1 MQTGFGYEAIPSE
14 KLAILP
20 HVWYNFKALTRS
32 MTIRH
37 PINAKGVSPKNHT
50 QNMNIHEY
58 QAKQILES
66 YGVNTPRGKVAET
79 PEEAETVA
87 QELNFSRYVV
97 KAQIHAGGRGK
108 GGGIKLANST
118 AEVKQH
124 VETLLGMQLVT
135 PQTGPEG
142 KCVRKVLIAE
152 AAEIVKEYYLA
163 ILLDRET
170 SQLTLIGSEEGGINI
185 EEVAAQTPEKIIRTQ
200 IDPAFGL
207 TEFQARQFVYQLITD
222 PTYRPII
229 PNTTELILSLYNA
242 FTRCDCSLVEINPLA
257 IVAKDDNELDIVAL
271 DSKVNLD
278 DNSLWRHPDI
288 AEMRDPYEEDPSEL
302 EASES
307 GLSYIRLDG
316 DIGCMV
322 NGAGLAMAT
331 MDIIKQNGGEP
342 ANFLDVGGGA
352 SVEAVAHAFRLILAD
367 ENVKAVLINI
377 FGGIMKCDTIA
388 NGIVEAAKQVKLNVP
403 LVVRLEGT
411 NVELGKQIITESDLD
426 VQQAEG
432 LSEAAQL
439 AVTVANSA

>member
-1 MQTGFGYEAIPSE
+1 
-14 KLAILP
+14 
-20 HVWYNFKALTRS
+20 
-32 MTIRH
+32 
-37 PINAKGVSPKNHT
+37 
-50 QNMNIHEY
+50 MNIHEY
-58 QAKQILES
+58 QARQILES
-66 YGVNTPRGKVAET
+66 YGVNTLPGKVAET
-79 PEEAETVA
+79 PEEAEAIA
-87 QELNFSRYVV
+87 QELNGSTYVI

-108 GGGIKLANST
+108 GGGVKLANSP

-124 VETLLGMQLVT
+124 ANAILGMQLVT

-142 KCVRKVLIAE
+142 KLVRKVLIAE
-152 AAEIVKEYYLA
+152 AAEIEKEFYLA

-170 SQLTLIGSEEGGINI
+170 SRLTLIGSEEGGVNI
-185 EEVAAQTPEKIIRTQ
+185 EEVAAKTPEKIIRAEVH
-200 IDPAFGL
+200 PAFGL
-207 TEFQARQFVYQLITD
+207 TEFQAREFAYKLITD
-222 PTYRPII
+222 TNYRSVI
-229 PNTTELILSLYNA
+229 PNATQLILALYNA
-242 FTRCDCSLVEINPLA
+242 FTECDCSLVEINPLA
-257 IVAKDDNELDIVAL
+257 IVKTDDELDIVAL

-278 DNSLWRHPDI
+278 DNSLWRHSDI
-288 AEMRDPYEEDPSEL
+288 AEMRDPHEEDPSEL

-367 ENVKAVLINI
+367 ENVKAVLVNI

-388 NGIVEAAKQVKLNVP
+388 NGIVEAAKQVELNVP

-411 NVELGKQIITESDLD
+411 NVELGKQIIAESDLN

-439 AVTVANSA
+439 SVEAANPA

>member
-1 MQTGFGYEAIPSE
+1 
-14 KLAILP
+14 
-20 HVWYNFKALTRS
+20 
-32 MTIRH
+32 
-37 PINAKGVSPKNHT
+37 
-50 QNMNIHEY
+50 MNIHEY
-58 QAKQILES
+58 QARHILES
-66 YGVNTPRGKVAET
+66 YGVNTLPGKVAET
-79 PEEAETVA
+79 PEEAEAIA
-87 QELNFSRYVV
+87 QELSCPKYVI

-108 GGGIKLANST
+108 GGGVKLADSP

-124 VETLLGMQLVT
+124 ADAILGMQLVT

-142 KCVRKVLIAE
+142 KLVRKVLIAE
-152 AAEIVKEYYLA
+152 AAEIETEFYLA

-170 SQLTLIGSEEGGINI
+170 SRLTLIGSEEGGVNI
-185 EEVAAQTPEKIIRTQ
+185 EEVAAETPEKIIKAEVH
-200 IDPAFGL
+200 PAFGL
-207 TEFQARQFVYQLITD
+207 TEFQAREFAYKLITD
-222 PTYRPII
+222 TNYRSVI
-229 PNTTELILSLYNA
+229 PNAIQLILSLYSA
-242 FTRCDCSLVEINPLA
+242 FTECDCSLVEINPLA
-257 IVAKDDNELDIVAL
+257 IVKTDDELDIVAL

-278 DNSLWRHPDI
+278 DNSLWRNSDI
-288 AEMRDPYEEDPSEL
+288 AEMRDPHEEDPSEL

-367 ENVKAVLINI
+367 ENVRAVLVNI

-388 NGIVEAAKQVKLNVP
+388 NGIIEAAKQVELNVP

-411 NVELGKQIITESDLD
+411 NVELGKQIIAESDLD

-439 AVTVANSA
+439 AVEAANPA

>member
-1 MQTGFGYEAIPSE
+1 
-14 KLAILP
+14 
-20 HVWYNFKALTRS
+20 
-32 MTIRH
+32 
-37 PINAKGVSPKNHT
+37 
-50 QNMNIHEY
+50 MNIHEY
-58 QAKQILES
+58 QARQILGS
-66 YGVNTPRGKVAET
+66 YGVNTLPGKVAET
-79 PEEAETVA
+79 PEEAESIA
-87 QELNFSRYVV
+87 QELNCPTYVI

-108 GGGIKLANST
+108 GGGVKLADSP

-124 VETLLGMQLVT
+124 ANAILGMQLVT

-142 KCVRKVLIAE
+142 KLVRKVLIAE
-152 AAEIVKEYYLA
+152 AAEIEKEFYLA

-170 SQLTLIGSEEGGINI
+170 SRLTLIGSEEGGVNI
-185 EEVAAQTPEKIIRTQ
+185 EEVAAQTPEKIIRAEVH
-200 IDPAFGL
+200 PAFGL
-207 TEFQARQFVYQLITD
+207 TEFQAREFAYKLITD
-222 PTYRPII
+222 TSYRSVI
-229 PNTTELILSLYNA
+229 PNAIQLILALYNA
-242 FTRCDCSLVEINPLA
+242 FTECDCSLVEINPLA
-257 IVAKDDNELDIVAL
+257 IVKTGDELDIVAL

-278 DNSLWRHPDI
+278 DNSLWRHSDI
-288 AEMRDPYEEDPSEL
+288 AEMRDPHEEDPSEL

-367 ENVKAVLINI
+367 ENVKAVLVNI

-388 NGIVEAAKQVKLNVP
+388 NGIVEAAKQVELNVP

-411 NVELGKQIITESDLD
+411 NVELGKRIIAESDLN

-439 AVTVANSA
+439 AVEAANPA

>member
-1 MQTGFGYEAIPSE
+1 
-14 KLAILP
+14 
-20 HVWYNFKALTRS
+20 
-32 MTIRH
+32 
-37 PINAKGVSPKNHT
+37 
-50 QNMNIHEY
+50 MNIHEY
-58 QAKQILES
+58 QARQILES
-66 YGVNTPRGKVAET
+66 YGVNTLPGKVAET
-79 PEEAETVA
+79 PEEAQTIA
-87 QELNFSRYVV
+87 QELNCPTYVI

-108 GGGIKLANST
+108 GGGVKLANSPI
-118 AEVKQH
+118 EVKQH
-124 VETLLGMQLVT
+124 ADAILGMQLVT

-142 KCVRKVLIAE
+142 KLVRKVLIAE
-152 AAEIVKEYYLA
+152 AAEIEKEFYLA

-170 SQLTLIGSEEGGINI
+170 SRLTLIGSEEGGVNI
-185 EEVAAQTPEKIIRTQ
+185 EEVAAQTPEKIIRAEVH
-200 IDPAFGL
+200 PAFGL
-207 TEFQARQFVYQLITD
+207 TEFQAREFAYKLITD
-222 PTYRPII
+222 TNYRSVI
-229 PNTTELILSLYNA
+229 PNAIQLILSLYNA
-242 FTRCDCSLVEINPLA
+242 FTECDCSLVEINPLA
-257 IVAKDDNELDIVAL
+257 IVKTDDELDIVAL

-278 DNSLWRHPDI
+278 DNSLWRHSDI
-288 AEMRDPYEEDPSEL
+288 AEMRDPHEEDPSEL

-367 ENVKAVLINI
+367 ENVKAVLVNI

-388 NGIVEAAKQVKLNVP
+388 NGIVEAAKQVELNVP

-411 NVELGKQIITESDLD
+411 NVELGKQIIAESDLN

-439 AVTVANSA
+439 AVEAANPA

>member
-1 MQTGFGYEAIPSE
+1 
-14 KLAILP
+14 
-20 HVWYNFKALTRS
+20 
-32 MTIRH
+32 
-37 PINAKGVSPKNHT
+37 
-50 QNMNIHEY
+50 MNIHEY
-58 QAKQILES
+58 QARQILES
-66 YGVNTPRGKVAET
+66 YGVNTLPGKVAET
-79 PEEAETVA
+79 PEEAEAIA
-87 QELNFSRYVV
+87 QELNGSTYVI

-108 GGGIKLANST
+108 GGGVKLANSPV
-118 AEVKQH
+118 EVKQH
-124 VETLLGMQLVT
+124 ADAILGMQLVT

-142 KCVRKVLIAE
+142 KLVRKVLIAE
-152 AAEIVKEYYLA
+152 AAEIEKEFYLA

-170 SQLTLIGSEEGGINI
+170 SRLTLIGSEEGGVNI
-185 EEVAAQTPEKIIRTQ
+185 EEVAAETPEKIIRAEVH
-200 IDPAFGL
+200 PAFGL
-207 TEFQARQFVYQLITD
+207 TEFQAREFAYKLITH
-222 PTYRPII
+222 TNYRSVI
-229 PNTTELILSLYNA
+229 PNATKLILALYNA
-242 FTRCDCSLVEINPLA
+242 FTECDCSLVEINPLA
-257 IVAKDDNELDIVAL
+257 IVKTDGALDIVAL

-288 AEMRDPYEEDPSEL
+288 AEMRDPHEEDPSEL

-367 ENVKAVLINI
+367 ENVKAVLVNI

-411 NVELGKQIITESDLD
+411 NVELGKQIIAESDLN

-432 LSEAAQL
+432 LPEAAQL
-439 AVTVANSA
+439 SVEAANLS

>member
-1 MQTGFGYEAIPSE
+1 
-14 KLAILP
+14 
-20 HVWYNFKALTRS
+20 
-32 MTIRH
+32 
-37 PINAKGVSPKNHT
+37 
-50 QNMNIHEY
+50 MNIHEY
-58 QAKQILES
+58 QARQILGS
-66 YGVNTPRGKVAET
+66 YGVNTLPGKVAET
-79 PEEAETVA
+79 PEEAEVIA
-87 QELNFSRYVV
+87 QELNCPTYVI

-108 GGGIKLANST
+108 GGGVKLANSP

-124 VETLLGMQLVT
+124 ADAILGMQLVT

-142 KCVRKVLIAE
+142 KLVRKVLIAE
-152 AAEIVKEYYLA
+152 AAEIEKEFYLA

-170 SQLTLIGSEEGGINI
+170 SRLTLIGSEEGGVNI
-185 EEVAAQTPEKIIRTQ
+185 EEVAAQTPEKIIRAQ
-200 IDPAFGL
+200 IHPAFGL
-207 TEFQARQFVYQLITD
+207 TEFQAREFAYKLITD
-222 PTYRPII
+222 TNYRSVI
-229 PNTTELILSLYNA
+229 PNAIQLILALYNA
-242 FTRCDCSLVEINPLA
+242 FTECDCSLVEINPLA
-257 IVAKDDNELDIVAL
+257 IVKTDDELDIVAL

-278 DNSLWRHPDI
+278 DNSLWRHSDI
-288 AEMRDPYEEDPSEL
+288 AEMRDPHEEDPSEL

-367 ENVKAVLINI
+367 ENVKAVLVNI

-388 NGIVEAAKQVKLNVP
+388 NGIVEAAKQVELNVP

-411 NVELGKQIITESDLD
+411 NVELGKQIIAESDLN

-439 AVTVANSA
+439 AVEAANPA

>member
-1 MQTGFGYEAIPSE
+1 
-14 KLAILP
+14 
-20 HVWYNFKALTRS
+20 
-32 MTIRH
+32 
-37 PINAKGVSPKNHT
+37 
-50 QNMNIHEY
+50 MNIHEY
-58 QAKQILES
+58 QASQILES
-66 YGVNTPRGKVAET
+66 YGVNTLPGKVAET
-79 PEEAETVA
+79 PEQAETIA
-87 QELNFSRYVV
+87 QELNCPTYVI

-108 GGGIKLANST
+108 GGGVKLANT
-118 AEVKQH
+118 PAEVKQH
-124 VETLLGMQLVT
+124 ADAILGMQLVT

-142 KCVRKVLIAE
+142 KRVRKVLIAE
-152 AAEIVKEYYLA
+152 AAEIEKEFYLA

-170 SQLTLIGSEEGGINI
+170 SRLTLIGSEEGGVNI
-185 EEVAAQTPEKIIRTQ
+185 EEIAAQTPEKIITTQ
-200 IDPAFGL
+200 IHPAFGL
-207 TEFQARQFVYQLITD
+207 TEFQAREFAYKLITD
-222 PTYRPII
+222 TNYRSVI
-229 PNTTELILSLYNA
+229 PNATKLILSLYNA
-242 FTRCDCSLVEINPLA
+242 FTECDCSLVEINPLA
-257 IVAKDDNELDIVAL
+257 IVKSGDELDIVAL

-288 AEMRDPYEEDPSEL
+288 TEMRDPHEEDPSEL

-367 ENVKAVLINI
+367 ENVKAVLVNI

-388 NGIVEAAKQVKLNVP
+388 NGIVEAAKQVELNVP

-411 NVELGKQIITESDLD
+411 NVELGKQIIAESDLN

-439 AVTVANSA
+439 AVAAANPA

>member
-1 MQTGFGYEAIPSE
+1 
-14 KLAILP
+14 
-20 HVWYNFKALTRS
+20 
-32 MTIRH
+32 
-37 PINAKGVSPKNHT
+37 
-50 QNMNIHEY
+50 MNIHEY
-58 QAKQILES
+58 QARQILES
-66 YGVNTPRGKVAET
+66 YGVNTLPGKVAET
-79 PEEAETVA
+79 PEEAQTIA
-87 QELNFSRYVV
+87 QELNCPTYVI

-108 GGGIKLANST
+108 GGGVKLANSPI
-118 AEVKQH
+118 EVKQH
-124 VETLLGMQLVT
+124 ADAILGMQLVT

-142 KCVRKVLIAE
+142 KLVRKVLIAE
-152 AAEIVKEYYLA
+152 AAEIEKEFYLA

-170 SQLTLIGSEEGGINI
+170 SRLTLIGSEEGGVNI
-185 EEVAAQTPEKIIRTQ
+185 EEVAAQTPEKIIRAEVH
-200 IDPAFGL
+200 PAFGL
-207 TEFQARQFVYQLITD
+207 TEFQAREFAYKLITD
-222 PTYRPII
+222 TNYRSVI
-229 PNTTELILSLYNA
+229 PNAIQLILSLYNA
-242 FTRCDCSLVEINPLA
+242 FTECDCSLVEINPLA
-257 IVAKDDNELDIVAL
+257 IVKTDDELDIVAL

-278 DNSLWRHPDI
+278 DNSLWRHSDI
-288 AEMRDPYEEDPSEL
+288 AEMRDPHEEDPSEL

-367 ENVKAVLINI
+367 ENVKAVLVNI

-388 NGIVEAAKQVKLNVP
+388 NGIVEAAKQVELNVP

-411 NVELGKQIITESDLD
+411 NVELGKQIIAESDLN

-439 AVTVANSA
+439 AVEAANLA

>member
-1 MQTGFGYEAIPSE
+1 
-14 KLAILP
+14 
-20 HVWYNFKALTRS
+20 
-32 MTIRH
+32 
-37 PINAKGVSPKNHT
+37 
-50 QNMNIHEY
+50 MNIHEY

-66 YGVNTPRGKVAET
+66 YGVNTLPGEVAET
-79 PEEAETVA
+79 PEEAEAIA
-87 QELNFSRYVV
+87 QELNCERYVV

-108 GGGIKLANST
+108 GGGIKVANST

-124 VETLLGMQLVT
+124 AGILLGMQLVT

-142 KCVRKVLIAE
+142 KQVRKVLVAE
-152 AAEIVKEYYLA
+152 AVKIEKEYYLA

-170 SQLTLIGSEEGGINI
+170 SQLTLIGSEEGGVNI

-207 TEFQARQFVYQLITD
+207 TEFQARAFVYKLIANT
-222 PTYRPII
+222 TYHPII
-229 PNTTELILSLYNA
+229 PNATALILSLYDA
-242 FTRCDCSLVEINPLA
+242 FTNCDCSLLEINPLA
-257 IVAKDDNELDIVAL
+257 IISKDDELEIVAL

-288 AEMRDPYEEDPSEL
+288 AEMRDPHEEDPSEL

-367 ENVKAVLINI
+367 ESVKAVLVNI

-388 NGIVEAAKQVKLNVP
+388 NGIVEAAKQVELNVP

-411 NVELGKQIITESDLD
+411 NVELGKQIIAESDLD

-432 LSEAAQL
+432 LAEAAQL
-439 AVTVANSA
+439 AVTAANPA

>member
-1 MQTGFGYEAIPSE
+1 MLINIPAVAS
-14 KLAILP
+14 
-20 HVWYNFKALTRS
+20 
-32 MTIRH
+32 
-37 PINAKGVSPKNHT
+37 AKGAYPKAI
-50 QNMNIHEY
+50 QKMNIHEY
-58 QAKQILES
+58 QARQILES
-66 YGVNTPRGKVAET
+66 YGVNTLPGRVAET
-79 PEEAETVA
+79 PEEAEAIA
-87 QELNFSRYVV
+87 QELDRPQYVI

-108 GGGIKLANST
+108 GGGVKLADSP
-118 AEVKQH
+118 AEVKQRADAI
-124 VETLLGMQLVT
+124 LGMQLVT

-142 KCVRKVLIAE
+142 KRVRKVLIAE
-152 AAEIVKEYYLA
+152 AAEIEKEFYLA

-170 SQLTLIGSEEGGINI
+170 SRLTIIGSEEGGVNI
-185 EEVAAQTPEKIIRTQ
+185 EEVAAQTPEKIIRAE
-200 IDPAFGL
+200 IHPAFGL
-207 TEFQARQFVYQLITD
+207 TEFQAREFAYKLITD
-222 PTYRPII
+222 VNYRSVI
-229 PNTTELILSLYNA
+229 PNTTQLIVSLYKA
-242 FTRCDCSLVEINPLA
+242 FTACDCSLVEINPLA
-257 IVAKDDNELDIVAL
+257 IVKADDGLDIVAL

-278 DNSLWRHPDI
+278 DNSLWRHSDI
-288 AEMRDPYEEDPSEL
+288 AEMRDPHEEDPSEL

-367 ENVKAVLINI
+367 ENVKAVLVNI

-388 NGIVEAAKQVKLNVP
+388 NGIVEAAKQVELNVP

-411 NVELGKQIITESDLD
+411 NVELGKQIIAESDLN
-426 VQQAEG
+426 VQQSEG

-439 AVTVANSA
+439 AVAAARRP

>member
-1 MQTGFGYEAIPSE
+1 
-14 KLAILP
+14 
-20 HVWYNFKALTRS
+20 
-32 MTIRH
+32 
-37 PINAKGVSPKNHT
+37 
-50 QNMNIHEY
+50 MNIHEY
-58 QAKQILES
+58 QARQILES
-66 YGVNTPRGKVAET
+66 YGVNTLPGKVAET
-79 PEEAETVA
+79 PEEAETIA
-87 QELNFSRYVV
+87 QELNCPTYVI

-108 GGGIKLANST
+108 GGGVKLANSP

-124 VETLLGMQLVT
+124 AETILGMQLVT

-142 KCVRKVLIAE
+142 KRVRKVLIAE
-152 AAEIVKEYYLA
+152 AAEIEKEFYLA

-170 SQLTLIGSEEGGINI
+170 SQLTLIGSEEGGVNI
-185 EEVAAQTPEKIIRTQ
+185 EEVAAETPEKIIRTQ
-200 IDPAFGL
+200 THPAFGL
-207 TEFQARQFVYQLITD
+207 TEFQAREFAYKLITD
-222 PTYRPII
+222 AIYRPVISKA
-229 PNTTELILSLYNA
+229 TELIRALYNA
-242 FTRCDCSLVEINPLA
+242 FMACDCSLVEINPLA
-257 IVAKDDNELDIVAL
+257 IVTTDDGLDIVAL

-288 AEMRDPYEEDPSEL
+288 AEMRDPHEEDPSEL

-367 ENVKAVLINI
+367 KNVNAVLVNI

-388 NGIVEAAKQVKLNVP
+388 NGIVEAAKQVELNVP

-411 NVELGKQIITESDLD
+411 NVELGKQIIAESDLN

-439 AVTVANSA
+439 AVTAANSA

>member
-1 MQTGFGYEAIPSE
+1 
-14 KLAILP
+14 
-20 HVWYNFKALTRS
+20 
-32 MTIRH
+32 
-37 PINAKGVSPKNHT
+37 
-50 QNMNIHEY
+50 MNIHEY
-58 QAKQILES
+58 QASQILES
-66 YGVNTPRGKVAET
+66 YGVNTLPGKVAET
-79 PEEAETVA
+79 PEQAETIA
-87 QELNFSRYVV
+87 QELNCPTYVI

-108 GGGIKLANST
+108 GGGVKLANT
-118 AEVKQH
+118 PAEVKQH
-124 VETLLGMQLVT
+124 ADAILGMQLVT
-135 PQTGPEG
+135 PQTGPGG
-142 KCVRKVLIAE
+142 KRVRKVLIAE
-152 AAEIVKEYYLA
+152 AAEIEKEFYLA

-170 SQLTLIGSEEGGINI
+170 SRLTLIGSEEGGVNI
-185 EEVAAQTPEKIIRTQ
+185 EEIAAQTPEKIITTQ
-200 IDPAFGL
+200 IHPAFGL
-207 TEFQARQFVYQLITD
+207 TEFQAREFAYKLITD
-222 PTYRPII
+222 TNYRSVI
-229 PNTTELILSLYNA
+229 PNATKLILSLYNA
-242 FTRCDCSLVEINPLA
+242 FTECDCSLVEINPLA
-257 IVAKDDNELDIVAL
+257 IVKSDDELDIVAL

-288 AEMRDPYEEDPSEL
+288 TEMRDPHEEDPSEL

-367 ENVKAVLINI
+367 ENVKAVLVNI

-388 NGIVEAAKQVKLNVP
+388 NGIVEAAKQVELNVP

-411 NVELGKQIITESDLD
+411 NVELGKQIIAESDLN

-439 AVTVANSA
+439 AVAAANPA